1 MANPRFSPKTLEFL
15 ALAAKQK
22 NAAWLDKHQQQYEDA
37 ILAPMKALAH
47 TVTSV
52 LELEFP
58 AYKFKKRNI
67 GNLKR
72 PAARALDKGP
82 LKDFLTLTADRDSG
96 SRFEDLPSLYFMVSP
111 RPDEIF
117 SAGGLYMASAS
128 QVKRI
133 RQWID
138 AKPQELEV
146 LLKDKGFKKLF
157 GELGDEHKLKTKPRD
172 YPVDH
177 PRIDWLKLTA
187 YYVWRPLP
195 KKELYSSEL
204 AHLLIRD
211 WREAMRLNNLLD
223 QWLKSAP
230 ESTMAVVPSPAGR
243 PHGLPAFD
251 WDDDV

>member
-1 MANPRFSPKTLEFL
+1 MANPRFSAKTLEFL

-22 NAAWLDKHQQQYEDA
+22 NAVWLEKNQQQYEDV
-37 ILAPMKALAH
+37 ILTPMKALALN
-47 TVTSV
+47 VTSV
-52 LELEFP
+52 LEMEFP

-82 LKDFLTLTADRDSG
+82 LKDFMTLNADRDSG

-117 SAGGLYMASAS
+117 SAGGLYMANAS
-128 QVKRI
+128 QVKRL

-138 AKPQELEV
+138 AKPQALEA
-146 LLKDKGFKKLF
+146 LLRDKKFATLF
-157 GELGDEHKLKTKPRD
+157 GGLGDEHKLKTKPRD

-177 PRIDWLKLTA
+177 PRIEWLKLTA
-187 YYVWRPLP
+187 YYVWRPIP

-204 AHLLIRD
+204 ANLLIRD

-223 QWLKSAP
+223 LWLKSSPDTAHT
-230 ESTMAVVPSPAGR
+230 SAQPSSGR

-251 WDDDV
+251 WDDDT

>member
-22 NAAWLDKHQQQYEDA
+22 NAGWLEKHQQQYEDV
-37 ILAPMKALAH
+37 ILAPMKALALN
-47 TVTSV
+47 VTSV
-52 LELEFP
+52 LEMDFP

-82 LKDFLTLTADRDSG
+82 LKDFMTLNADRDSG

-117 SAGGLYMASAS
+117 SAGGLYMANAS

-138 AKPQELEV
+138 AKPQALDALV
-146 LLKDKGFKKLF
+146 KDKHFAALF
-157 GELGDEHKLKTKPRD
+157 GDLGDDHKLKTKPRD

-177 PRIDWLKLTA
+177 PRIEWLKLTA
-187 YYVWRPLP
+187 YYVWRPIP

-204 AHLLIRD
+204 ANLLIRD
-211 WREAMRLNNLLD
+211 WRQAMRLNDLLD
-223 QWLKSAP
+223 QWLKSPP
-230 ESTMAVVPSPAGR
+230 ESTSVAVEATSGR

-251 WDDDV
+251 WDDET